1 MLHCFLASL
10 LRLQCFAVAI
20 SREKVSSFLLGI
32 ALILGLLVFDIEKS
46 LLILLPDQ
54 LSEFLRFTYAISP
67 KYWFQETASVLT
79 LEALMYFYVVL
90 DLALDIFT
98 SA

>member
-1 MLHCFLASL
+1 MFLASL
-10 LRLQCFAVAI
+10 FAVAMLAVAI

-46 LLILLPDQ
+46 LLIVLPDQ

-67 KYWFQETASVLT
+67 KYWFKETPSGKVT
-79 LEALMYFYVVL
+79 LEALMYFFML
-90 DLALDIFT
+90 CLISLWL
-98 SA
+98 S